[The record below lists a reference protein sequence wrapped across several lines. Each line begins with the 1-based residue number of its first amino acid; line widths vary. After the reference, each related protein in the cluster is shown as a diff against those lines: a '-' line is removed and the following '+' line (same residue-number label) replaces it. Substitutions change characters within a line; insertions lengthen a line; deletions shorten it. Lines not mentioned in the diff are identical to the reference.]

1 MIELLN
7 KKEVLHRLLYW
18 AQEANKSNDPVQYKQ
33 TRRDTFL
40 EARIVVE
47 DEVPIVN
54 SKIVGHIMVRL
65 AYGRKFNSDMMISFE
80 ELERSL
86 ADIFGDE

>member
-7 KKEVLHRLLYW
+7 KKEVLQRLSYW
-18 AQEANKSNDPVQYKQ
+18 AQEAAKSNDPVQYKQ
-33 TRRDTFL
+33 TRRDTFY
-40 EARIVVE
+40 EARLVVE

-65 AYGRKFNSDMMISFE
+65 AYRHKFNSDMMISFE

-86 ADIFGDE
+86 ADIFGDK